1 VNVEERHIA
10 ALDLGSNSFH
20 LIIAKIIDSDLKI
33 VYREKQQM
41 RMKDIGAV
49 QENLITSKKME
60 EAIKLLLHFKIIAN
74 KYSARIL
81 AVATSSIRESE
92 NNIEFIDKVFAETGI
107 KVNVINGD
115 EEAELALISFIHY
128 ANKLPTRYMLF
139 DLGGGS
145 TEFIFVEN
153 QKIVKKFSLP
163 IGAVR
168 LTTKYPIINEGDTEA
183 ISNLKQMVRNELTE
197 VSKFFSEFNC
207 EKTYGMG
214 GTVSATCVLLERN
227 VSNRK
232 VEYNKLRDYV
242 IEYNKLNKISLTV
255 LNAKSIEEKNKIRG
269 LEKSRADIITAGIL
283 ILEVFFSELNLN
295 SITFAW
301 SGLREGIILD
311 ELNKEA
317 NQTRAE
323 IL

>member
-1 VNVEERHIA
+1 VNVKERHIA

-20 LIIAKIIDSDLKI
+20 LIVAKIIGSDLKI

-41 RMKDIGAV
+41 RMKDIGA
-49 QENLITSKKME
+49 QQGNLITSEKMDA
-60 EAIKLLLHFKIIAN
+60 AINLLQHFRVIATN
-74 KYSARIL
+74 YSARIL

-92 NNIEFIDKVFAETGI
+92 NKNEFIDRVFNETGI
-107 KVNVINGD
+107 KVNIISGD
-115 EEAELALISFIHY
+115 EEAELALISFKHY
-128 ANKLPTRYMLF
+128 ASKLPNRYMLF

-145 TEFIFVEN
+145 TEFIFIEN
-153 QKIVKKFSLP
+153 EKIVKKFSLP

-168 LTTKYPIINEGDTEA
+168 LTSKYPLVNEGNAEA
-183 ISNLKQMVRNELTE
+183 ISNLKQMVRSELTE

-214 GTVSATCVLLERN
+214 GTVSATCVLVERN

-232 VEYNKLRDYV
+232 VKYNKLRDYV

-301 SGLREGIILD
+301 SGLREGIILN

-323 IL
+323 IQ